1 MKKVLFAIFGLT
13 VMMLVSCTDQ
23 SEDVYNDMPELK
35 ANMEDVSSDD
45 DPLNRPPIGD

>member
-23 SEDVYNDMPELK
+23 STDVYDELPELK
-35 ANMEDVSSDD
+35 ANLEDVSGDGDPLVRGSDD
-45 DPLNRPPIGD
+45 